1 MPAENVKK
9 TIDAIVDW
17 IKNYFIENG
26 PEAKAVIG
34 ISGGK
39 DSTVAAA
46 LLCRALGP
54 ERVIAVMMPDGA
66 QSDIDDSYAVCNA
79 LNIPAENRYV
89 INIENITDACYKCVH
104 LSKSNFA
111 ITTNTPPRIRMTI
124 LYMIAAQVGG
134 RVCNT
139 SNKSEIFIGYSTKF
153 GDSAGDFSLF
163 KNYTASDVI
172 TLGCYMDELPL
183 DLVKKPP
190 SDGLCGSTDEER
202 LGFTYEELDNYI
214 KFNILPEYDKANRI
228 IQMHKASV
236 HKRCINLNA
245 PVNHLRYNHWQKED
259 DWPVEEDMHDISF

>member
-1 MPAENVKK
+1 MPAENVRK
-9 TIDAIVDW
+9 TIDTIVDW
-17 IKNYFIENG
+17 IKTYFIENG

-79 LNIPAENRYV
+79 LNIPSENRYV
-89 INIENITDACYKCVH
+89 INIESITDACYKCVH

-228 IQMHKASV
+228 IQMHKASE
-236 HKRCINLNA
+236 HKKCVNLPA
-245 PVNHLRYNHWQKED
+245 PNNVLRYNLWSNSDYYPKEEA
-259 DWPVEEDMHDISF
+259 VSDISF